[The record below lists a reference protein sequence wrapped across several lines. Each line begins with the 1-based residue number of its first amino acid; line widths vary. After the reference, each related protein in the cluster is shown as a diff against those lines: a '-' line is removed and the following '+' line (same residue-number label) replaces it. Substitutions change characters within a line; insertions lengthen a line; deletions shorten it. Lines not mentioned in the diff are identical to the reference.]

1 LGRRAIRRRSEVSNP
16 KSERSGIKWTAV
28 TIVLLAIVIVPFV
41 LFGGQIDAW
50 TSAFIKGP
58 RRHPGVVSL
67 VLGGLLGSDILF
79 PVPSSIVSTACGLL
93 LGFVRG
99 TLTSLAGMIVSCG
112 IGYALA
118 AGLGRPFVNRM
129 VGDDSMHHFEDL
141 DKRFG
146 SWAIILAR
154 PVPVLAEVSV
164 LFAGLGRMPFGRFF
178 LLTTLS
184 NLGIS
189 TVYAAIGAYAAD
201 LNAFLLAVAGSVLLP
216 GIGMLV
222 LRSRSVHNQL

>member
-1 LGRRAIRRRSEVSNP
+1 MTSEIPTPEKRSPVA
-16 KSERSGIKWTAV
+16 WTII
-28 TIVLLAIVIVPFV
+28 TIVALAVIIVPFV
-41 LFGGQIDAW
+41 LFGERVDAW
-50 TSAFIKGP
+50 TTAFIEGP
-58 RRHPGVVSL
+58 RQHAGVVSL
-67 VLGGLLGSDILF
+67 ALGGLLGSDILL

-112 IGYALA
+112 AGYALA
-118 AGLGRPFVNRM
+118 AGLGRPFVKRM
-129 VGDDSMHHFEDL
+129 VGDDSMRHFEAL
-141 DKRFG
+141 DRRFG
-146 SWAIILAR
+146 FWAIILSR

-184 NLGIS
+184 NLAIS
-189 TVYAAIGAYAAD
+189 AIYAWIGAYAAD

-216 GIGMLV
+216 GIGMLPTFQGRI
-222 LRSRSVHNQL
+222 LRP